1 MRSRTYLDWPDD
13 EGDRVHFWD
22 RLRRNIAAED
32 MVSIKKKQ
40 ETGRSLNDTEIGKI
54 NDFTAQTSKLMLQ
67 ERIMLQTLNYL

>member
-22 RLRRNIAAED
+22 RLRRNIAEED
-32 MVSIKKKQ
+32 MVSTKKKQ

-54 NDFTAQTSKLMLQ
+54 RNDFNSTN
-67 ERIMLQTLNYL
+67 I